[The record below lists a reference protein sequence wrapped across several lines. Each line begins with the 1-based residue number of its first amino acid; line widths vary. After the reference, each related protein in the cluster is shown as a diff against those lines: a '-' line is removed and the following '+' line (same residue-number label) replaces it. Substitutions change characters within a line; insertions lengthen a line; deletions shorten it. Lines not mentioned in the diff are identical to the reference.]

1 LISDEPP
8 GSNGQGGLGRGGAAR
23 SRSENSPE
31 TRGLA
36 MVGLPGLGDWPGR
49 NQGDLA
55 GSDMGLTPVREH
67 KRALHMARWANGGA
81 GQLRRTIAR

>member
-1 LISDEPP
+1 
-8 GSNGQGGLGRGGAAR
+8 
-23 SRSENSPE
+23 
-31 TRGLA
+31 